1 MRDVILLSENILIIT
16 FTWEV
21 TAMLDTLMEG
31 ALGTVTDN
39 IVSFVWQLAAALIVF
54 LIGYQLIKFL
64 HRFLAKALGK
74 SKNLDV
80 NMQSF
85 LLQGINIILYVILAF
100 IVAEMVGISSA
111 TILALV
117 GSVGIAIGMSLQ
129 GSLSN
134 VAGGILILVT
144 HPYML
149 GDYIMT
155 DYGDGTVTSIGIL
168 YTTLT
173 TIDNR
178 VITIPNGTLSNSAVT
193 NLTGEPKRRIDLQV
207 GITYDSDLELA
218 KELLKKAYY
227 DTGKILPD
235 EPFVVYVASLG
246 DHSVNIGAR
255 GWVATPDYY
264 PTLWAIQE
272 NVKLEYDKAG
282 VVIAFNQL
290 DVHIRDE
297 SAKA

>member
-1 MRDVILLSENILIIT
+1 
-16 FTWEV
+16 
-21 TAMLDTLMEG
+21 MLDTLMQG

-39 IVSFVWQLAAALIVF
+39 IVGFVWQLAAALIVF
-54 LIGYQLIKFL
+54 LIGYQLIKVL
-64 HRFLAKALGK
+64 HRILAKALAR

-85 LLQGINIILYVILAF
+85 LLQGVNIILYIILAF

-168 YTTLT
+168 YTTLK

-218 KELLKKAYY
+218 KELLEKAYY

-272 NVKLEYDKAG
+272 NVKLEYDRAG